1 MADLTKEQLK
11 RLRESL
17 INLEARVE
25 LIKDIPN
32 SDEHNEESDKC
43 KYLKYS

>member
-1 MADLTKEQLK
+1 MVDLTKEQLK

-25 LIKDIPN
+25 LIKDISN
-32 SDEHNEESDKC
+32 NDEHNEESDK
-43 KYLKYS
+43 K